1 MAYVQSTVAP
11 RAVALVK
18 KGVSNLLHHVAAAI
32 EDANMGCAE
41 REIAKFLGGDGAK
54 FTDESEHQIER
65 FLQYR
70 NW

>member
-1 MAYVQSTVAP
+1 M
-11 RAVALVK
+11 
-18 KGVSNLLHHVAAAI
+18 AAAI

-54 FTDESEHQIER
+54 FTDESERQIER